1 VVSAEATRTRN
12 VTPRKK
18 KGKARAKRPAEPKRV
33 ALPKLDPEGV
43 QERLRQLR
51 QMIVL
56 GLPESEVKKKL
67 GVGTTLRPA
76 DYEVIRRELT
86 QEKRG
91 INRFALYVEC
101 DERMEYLWRAGVELI
116 QLTKGR
122 KAADGSWEVEPDPR
136 TMAAAIKTAKEI
148 QESKV
153 YLAFRLGGVE
163 ELPTRYEM
171 RHGLTPDAAATVAW
185 AVGNPLTWSPEQL
198 AEYRKT
204 GAVPTA
210 PPSARGVGPSMS
222 PFLPPRAILSAKFEE
237 A

>member
-1 VVSAEATRTRN
+1 MASDKQRSQPVGNA
-12 VTPRKK
+12 KK
-18 KGKARAKRPAEPKRV
+18 KGKTTRKKPATSKRLIP
-33 ALPKLDPEGV
+33 PKLDPEGV

-67 GVGTTLRPA
+67 GVGVDLKPA

-122 KAADGSWEVEPDPR
+122 KAADGSWEVAPDPR

-153 YLAFRLGGVE
+153 YLAFRLGAVE

>member
-1 VVSAEATRTRN
+1 VVSEATRSRS

-18 KGKARAKRPAEPKRV
+18 RGKSAARKPAAPRKVE
-33 ALPKLDPEGV
+33 LPRLDPEGL

-67 GVGTTLRPA
+67 GVGVDIKPA

-86 QEKRG
+86 QEKRN

-116 QLTKGR
+116 QMTKGR
-122 KAADGSWEVEPDPR
+122 KAADGTWEIAPDPR

-153 YLAFRLGGVE
+153 YLAFRLGAVE
-163 ELPTRYEM
+163 ELPTRFEL

-185 AVGNPLTWSPEQL
+185 AVGNPMTWSPEQL

>member
-1 VVSAEATRTRN
+1 

-18 KGKARAKRPAEPKRV
+18 RGKSAARKPAAPRKVE
-33 ALPKLDPEGV
+33 LPRLDPEGL

-67 GVGTTLRPA
+67 GVGVDIKPA

-86 QEKRG
+86 QEKRN

-101 DERMEYLWRAGVELI
+101 DERMEYLWRASVELL
-116 QLTKGR
+116 QMTKGR
-122 KAADGSWEVEPDPR
+122 RAADGTWEVAPDPR

-153 YLAFRLGGVE
+153 YLAFRLGAVE
-163 ELPTRYEM
+163 ELPTRFEM
-171 RHGLTPDAAATVAW
+171 RHGLTADTKQLVSW
-185 AVGNPLTWSPEQL
+185 SLGNPATWSPEQL
-198 AEYRKT
+198 DEYRRSGVLPSGPPREDKT
-204 GAVPTA
+204 PTA
-210 PPSARGVGPSMS
+210 SLV
-222 PFLPPRAILSAKFEE
+222 PFMPPRAVLPATFDVGGEG
-237 A
+237 